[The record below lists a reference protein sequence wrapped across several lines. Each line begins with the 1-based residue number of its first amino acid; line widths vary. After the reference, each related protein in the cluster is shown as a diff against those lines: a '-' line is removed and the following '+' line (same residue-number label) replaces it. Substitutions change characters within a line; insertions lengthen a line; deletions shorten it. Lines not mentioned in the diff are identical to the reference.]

1 MGTYLITFE
10 IRSGKLFEFQERLKK
25 FGSYCPMNSNC
36 WLIISPRS
44 AVEILEELQYY
55 TNTSTDKLFVLKT
68 GSEAAWSGIYGEAWQ
83 TWLKNN
89 LV

>member
-10 IRSGKLFEFQERLKK
+10 IRSGRLQEFLQRLKK
-25 FGSYCPMNSNC
+25 FGSYCPMNSDC
-36 WLIISPRS
+36 WIIISPLS
-44 AVEILEELQYY
+44 AVEILEDLENY
-55 TNTSTDKLFVLKT
+55 TIPTTDKLFVLKT
-68 GSEAAWSGIYGEAWQ
+68 GSEAAWSGIYDEAWH